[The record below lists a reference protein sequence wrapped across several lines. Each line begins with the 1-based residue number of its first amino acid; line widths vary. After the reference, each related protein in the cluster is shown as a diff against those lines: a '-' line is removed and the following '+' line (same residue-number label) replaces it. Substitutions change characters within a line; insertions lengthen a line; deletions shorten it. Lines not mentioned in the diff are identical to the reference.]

1 MTKVYPERSRR
12 TTSVKER
19 GLWRWI
25 VIALFLTFMIVPF
38 LATVLFSISVRW
50 DRTIF
55 PEGLTLEWWDKVT
68 SRSAFET
75 TLTNSFIVSLA
86 TMFAL
91 AVLVTPTAYWAHI
104 RIPRSKSLIEFLTII
119 PFGIPGVVLALA
131 LIRLYSTVPLPL
143 INTPSILVAACM
155 VIALPFMY
163 RPVANSLEAI
173 DIHVLTEAAQ
183 SLGAGWWKTMIRVI
197 VPNILPG
204 IISGC
209 LLVFSTVFA
218 EFTLAN
224 LLVGTRFKTFPIY
237 LVEFTRFDGRQA
249 SALAV
254 ISFVIAWL
262 TSLLILWIAGRGGR
276 PAESLGAR

>member
-1 MTKVYPERSRR
+1 MTKA
-12 TTSVKER
+12 TAGKDR
-19 GLWRWI
+19 GIWRGV
-25 VIALFLTFMIVPF
+25 VIALFLAFMIIPF
-38 LATVLFSISVRW
+38 LATVLFSFSTRW

-75 TLTNSFIVSLA
+75 TLTNSFVVSLA
-86 TMFAL
+86 TMTCL
-91 AVLVTPTAYWAHI
+91 VVLVTPTAYWAHI
-104 RIPRSKSLIEFLTII
+104 RVPRGKPFIEFMTII

-131 LIRLYSTVPLPL
+131 LIRFYSDVPLPL
-143 INTPSILVAACM
+143 INTPNILVAACM

-163 RPVANSLEAI
+163 RPVANSLDAI
-173 DIHVLTEAAQ
+173 DVHVLTEASQ
-183 SLGAGWWKTMIRVI
+183 SLGAGWWKTMRRVI
-197 VPNILPG
+197 VPNIMPG

-262 TSLLILWIAGRGGR
+262 TSLLIIWIAGRGGR
-276 PAESLGAR
+276 PAEALGAR